1 MASEK
6 SMDKEAQAQGL
17 LEDSYR
23 QPTRTETHQKLLLF
37 YRLFIVMVVAGVA
50 IYIAVIGD

>member
-17 LEDSYR
+17 LEDSYG